1 MQIIKHPFLLF
12 DTFCCSAV
20 WDSLRAPFVKSQEIS
35 VLDFCPLDLNN
46 VIVLGLLNDNM
57 RWKKLNKTS
66 FKNINLVSWPE
77 KDSQAFIPSTFTL
90 AMKEV

>member
-1 MQIIKHPFLLF
+1 MF
-12 DTFCCSAV
+12 DTLCCSAV
-20 WDSLRAPFVKSQEIS
+20 WDSLHVPFVESQEIS

-46 VIVLGLLNDNM
+46 VIVLELLNDNM

-77 KDSQAFIPSTFTL
+77 KASQAFIPPTFTL
-90 AMKEV
+90 ALKEG